1 MVAMSIQ
8 MSKKSQADTINVL
21 YNSES
26 KKRIASSEP
35 VRTPVQ
41 KKNKCSQPSEKKELT
56 ARSST
61 KTKQKCKETKSQDVA
76 EVEEFF
82 NQEVSMPPESSVN
95 ELNLA
100 PQEENVESLFQQF
113 SALDAS
119 IFLLRSR
126 KQLPLFQKLKSTLEP
141 VLHRTFSHTNLGQ
154 ILGVWPEAYI
164 VSVYD
169 PTNKPT
175 NSINKKDKFPPTEH
189 TRDLLLEILG
199 CNDTVACTG
208 RISKVSGADLE
219 KRRSSFQ
226 EKLKELKT
234 GRNGMY
240 IIPSKELPSI
250 RTDEHSLSP
259 SKIPSWLQKKES
271 YPEEQ
276 SGLSLIEKVRAREKR
291 MKDYQTK
298 LGSPAQQKMRE
309 VLRRLP
315 LICDMLHS
323 HFLQK
328 NTCGGSVS
336 GLLKYLSTV
345 CKTPSSQQDLQLA
358 LDLIAKTAPE
368 WIVLEGQSP
377 DSATN
382 NLNTIFIRVDKKI
395 HYGNVRRKVFFKA
408 QELIKDWQEQTK
420 EFENP

>member
-1 MVAMSIQ
+1 
-8 MSKKSQADTINVL
+8 
-21 YNSES
+21 
-26 KKRIASSEP
+26 
-35 VRTPVQ
+35 
-41 KKNKCSQPSEKKELT
+41 
-56 ARSST
+56 
-61 KTKQKCKETKSQDVA
+61 
-76 EVEEFF
+76 
-82 NQEVSMPPESSVN
+82 
-95 ELNLA
+95 
-100 PQEENVESLFQQF
+100 
-113 SALDAS
+113 
-119 IFLLRSR
+119 
-126 KQLPLFQKLKSTLEP
+126 
-141 VLHRTFSHTNLGQ
+141 
-154 ILGVWPEAYI
+154 
-164 VSVYD
+164 
-169 PTNKPT
+169 
-175 NSINKKDKFPPTEH
+175 
-189 TRDLLLEILG
+189 
-199 CNDTVACTG
+199 
-208 RISKVSGADLE
+208 
-219 KRRSSFQ
+219 
-226 EKLKELKT
+226 
-234 GRNGMY
+234 MY